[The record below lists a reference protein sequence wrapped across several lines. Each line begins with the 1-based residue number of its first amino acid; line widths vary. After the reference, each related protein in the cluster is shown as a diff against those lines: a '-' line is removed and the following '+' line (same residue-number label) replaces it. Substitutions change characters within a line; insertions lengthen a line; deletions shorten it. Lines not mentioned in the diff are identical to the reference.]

1 MHLMQMLNMS
11 NTPPKIPQNCKMKRN
26 EKIKAMWH
34 TYSKNCKD
42 FPYSLPQTSSN
53 FGLVDLGSNTPFNY
67 TDLLM
72 GGVQTLPP
80 LPKLVWLA
88 LVESFKLLNNLHQQ
102 GHVSNPWERVSWL
115 VSGKGRLRRVWG
127 MSMCPWIKVT
137 PNVKP
142 RWASWSQFELQS
154 VTPPIVRHRSHH
166 LLYHHHNPC

>member
-1 MHLMQMLNMS
+1 MRRSKPCGILTAKIAKIFP
-11 NTPPKIPQNCKMKRN
+11 TPFCKPHR
-26 EKIKAMWH
+26 
-34 TYSKNCKD
+34 T
-42 FPYSLPQTSSN
+42 L
-53 FGLVDLGSNTPFNY
+53 GLVDLGSNTPFNY

-115 VSGKGRLRRVWG
+115 VSGNGRLRGVWG